1 MKTPVKGNRDVLVK
15 ESRLEIRLSK
25 VQKETIKNNA
35 EKENVKMLMLQS
47 GDVDSMAKEKPQE
60 VAQDGGA
67 VWVILF
73 VVIVL
78 VALGYSVLTLI

>member
-1 MKTPVKGNRDVLVK
+1 
-15 ESRLEIRLSK
+15 
-25 VQKETIKNNA
+25 
-35 EKENVKMLMLQS
+35 
-47 GDVDSMAKEKPQE
+47 MAKEKPQE